1 MKTQML
7 GQRALIQGLAR
18 EQEELR
24 TMINQLHQDRSN
36 MKQPVQVR
44 DQVIDQLPR
53 GQESGMVKNRTL
65 QIATTSQ
72 AQHQPHQHQQGNR
85 RKRNTSGRHFSET
98 GIPSSL
104 ILRRLLAV
112 KLIALKDPPKTLNIN
127 SLKYNP
133 DERCAY
139 HSDSP
144 GHDTD
149 DCWSLRNK
157 IQDLIDGRV
166 LEFMPGGK
174 MKIF

>member
-1 MKTQML
+1 M
-7 GQRALIQGLAR
+7 
-18 EQEELR
+18 
-24 TMINQLHQDRSN
+24 
-36 MKQPVQVR
+36 
-44 DQVIDQLPR
+44 
-53 GQESGMVKNRTL
+53 
-65 QIATTSQ
+65 
-72 AQHQPHQHQQGNR
+72 
-85 RKRNTSGRHFSET
+85 
-98 GIPSSL
+98 PSSL
-104 ILRRLLAV
+104 ILKRLLEV
-112 KLIALKDPPKTLNIN
+112 KLIALKDPPKKLNIT

-174 MKIF
+174 MKIFC

>member
-1 MKTQML
+1 M
-7 GQRALIQGLAR
+7 
-18 EQEELR
+18 
-24 TMINQLHQDRSN
+24 
-36 MKQPVQVR
+36 
-44 DQVIDQLPR
+44 
-53 GQESGMVKNRTL
+53 
-65 QIATTSQ
+65 
-72 AQHQPHQHQQGNR
+72 
-85 RKRNTSGRHFSET
+85 ET
-98 GIPSSL
+98 DIPSSL
-104 ILRRLLAV
+104 ILRRLLEV
-112 KLIALKDPPKTLNIN
+112 KLIALKDAPKTLNIT

-174 MKIF
+174 MNIFC

>member
-1 MKTQML
+1 ML
-7 GQRALIQGLAR
+7 GQMDLVQDLSQKQG
-18 EQEELR
+18 ELR
-24 TMINQLHQDRSN
+24 VLVNQLLRDNQLGQTS
-36 MKQPVQVR
+36 KVEEQAIIQPPV
-44 DQVIDQLPR
+44 
-53 GQESGMVKNRTL
+53 GQEDKGKAHQFASG
-65 QIATTSQ
+65 SQ
-72 AQHQPHQHQQGNR
+72 AQHQPHQCQQGNR
-85 RKRNTSGRHFSET
+85 RKRNTFGRHFSET

-104 ILRRLLAV
+104 ILRHLLEV
-112 KLIALKDPPKTLNIN
+112 KLIALKDPPKNLNIT

-157 IQDLIDGRV
+157 IQDLIDRRV

-174 MKIF
+174 MKIFC